1 MGRKPPQY
9 LRKPCNGGAKVERLR
24 LKILTSSHHQN
35 PPANPLF
42 PCSKELF
49 TFLSPAGPFSYDGST
64 TLRSFSAASSGQ
76 TVFTNRP
83 DPSSKPVGMLVRG
96 QISMCQ

>member
-1 MGRKPPQY
+1 VAEVS
-9 LRKPCNGGAKVERLR
+9 LL
-24 LKILTSSHHQN
+24 I
-35 PPANPLF
+35 
-42 PCSKELF
+42 F
-49 TFLSPAGPFSYDGST
+49 TPIYDGST

-83 DPSSKPVGMLVRG
+83 DPSSNPVGMLVRG